1 MAMRYISGGR
11 SLEQADLD
19 DLARRIASGL
29 AERGVGDGDAVGLL
43 LVNEIEVIVCWQAL
57 SLIGAYAV
65 PINWRSTPSEVSY
78 IAADAGLKAIV
89 AHDAVRQVA
98 REALAGQGGVVVSVP
113 LPAQTAAALS
123 LPAGERPHD
132 EAYVDWDTWL
142 SAQVPWSGDPQPA
155 RPAVIYTSGTTGKP
169 KGVMRSAHLSAEARE
184 LQARNVAPVWG
195 SEDHMR
201 TLLLAPLYHSAP
213 SAYIRSAIAA
223 AKTDGEIHMQPRFDA
238 ETVLRTIESARITHL
253 WMVPTMFV
261 RLLQLPAEVRERF
274 DVSSLRNIVH
284 SGAPCPVDVKTRMIE
299 WFGPVIN
306 EFYGST
312 ETGPVTYATSAD
324 YLKRPGTVGRALEAC
339 RVEIVD
345 ADGRPLPPNTPGE
358 IAAANGTYADFTYR
372 HREADR
378 EQLDAGGLLRTGD
391 IGVLDEDGYLFIKDR
406 LKDMVISGGVK
417 VYPAEVEEVLLQ
429 LPNVQDAAVFG
440 LPDEVY
446 GERLAAAVSL
456 GSAEPGAADRIRAD
470 LRERLASVKVPRTV
484 FVLDD
489 FPRADNGKVSKA
501 RLRQLVTTTG
511 DHE

>member
-11 SLEQADLD
+11 TLEQADLD
-19 DLARRIASGL
+19 DLARRVASGL
-29 AERGVGDGDAVGLL
+29 AEQGVGDGDGIGLL

-57 SLIGAYAV
+57 SLLGAYAV
-65 PINWRSTPSEVSY
+65 PLNWRSTTAEVSY
-78 IAADAGLKAIV
+78 IAADAALKAIV
-89 AHDAVRQVA
+89 AHDTVRGVA
-98 REALAGQGGVVVSVP
+98 REALGDGGMVVSVP
-113 LPAQTAAALS
+113 LPAETADALS
-123 LPAGERPHD
+123 LPRQTAPG
-132 EAYVDWDTWL
+132 AYVDWNDWL
-142 SAQVPWSGDPQPA
+142 TTQPPWPGDFRPA
-155 RPAVIYTSGTTGKP
+155 RPAVTYTSGTTGKP
-169 KGVMRSAHLSAEARE
+169 KGVMREAHLSAEARE
-184 LQARNVAPVWG
+184 LQARHVAPVWG

-201 TLLLAPLYHSAP
+201 SLLLAPLYHSAP
-213 SAYIRSAIAA
+213 SAYIRSAIAT
-223 AKTDGEIHMQPRFDA
+223 AKTAGEIHMQPRFDP

-261 RLLQLPAEVRERF
+261 RLLQLPAEVRERY

-284 SGAPCPVDVKTRMIE
+284 SGAPCPVDVKTRMID

-312 ETGPVTYATSAD
+312 ETGPITYATSAD
-324 YLKRPGTVGRALEAC
+324 YLKRPGTVGRVLEAC
-339 RVEIVD
+339 RVAIID
-345 ADGRPLPPNTPGE
+345 ADGRRLPPNTPGE

-372 HREADR
+372 HRESDR

-406 LKDMVISGGVK
+406 LKDMVISGGVN

-429 LPNVQDAAVFG
+429 LTNIQDGAVFG

-456 GSAEPGAADRIRAD
+456 AAPEPGAADRIRAE

-501 RLRQLVTTTG
+501 RLRQLVTTTA
-511 DHE
+511 DNK